1 MILGGEEVCPS
12 FQMLF
17 QRQLLDDYSIL
28 AVEDQIYATLGSR

>member
-1 MILGGEEVCPS
+1 MILEVEEVCPS

-17 QRQLLDDYSIL
+17 QRRQLDNYSIL